1 MQALDDFA
9 RDNGIPLIPFA
20 KKQHKEEVAEG
31 YRRPFQGTAGLL
43 FIGKAQEKVT
53 TFRTEGRRN
62 AQIGQ
67 TYPWRVR
74 TTALVNQYDCYSI
87 DEDFGPFFLKFSSCF
102 PYNAKRRINGHESVK
117 RQRAKEGIAF
127 ECWTTASAL
136 ADPHRLQEIAASLTH
151 QRIDAAPQ
159 VAGPVATPVP
169 GGRSAGG
176 LSLSGVDPASGIL
189 PDAGARS
196 PRSRA
201 DFLRGGPPRE
211 PGPGPP
217 RQRPVDLLRGG

>member
-1 MQALDDFA
+1 MTLEVECLDRMYLNVYQPNLQCEHDVFRFPRDQRGQGAVSSRCFAAMTQAFVQALDDFA

-102 PYNAKRRINGHESVK
+102 PYNAKRCINGHESVK

-127 ECWTTASAL
+127 EAL
-136 ADPHRLQEIAASLTH
+136 DNGIRSCADP
-151 QRIDAAPQ
+151 
-159 VAGPVATPVP
+159 
-169 GGRSAGG
+169 
-176 LSLSGVDPASGIL
+176 
-189 PDAGARS
+189 GACR
-196 PRSRA
+196 RSRRA
-201 DFLRGGPPRE
+201 
-211 PGPGPP
+211 
-217 RQRPVDLLRGG
+217 